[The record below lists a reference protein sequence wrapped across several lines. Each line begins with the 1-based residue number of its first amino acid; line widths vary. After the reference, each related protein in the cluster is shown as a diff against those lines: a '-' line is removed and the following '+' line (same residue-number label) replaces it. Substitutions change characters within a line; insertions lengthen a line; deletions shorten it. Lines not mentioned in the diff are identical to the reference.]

1 MSPPGRPKG
10 EYRSAQHE
18 GSPVTR
24 AGWIRLGVVAL
35 CVAALEV
42 ACRLRW
48 IDPVSVIPPSR
59 MALGAWSLLASGEYR
74 QDILLTLENVA
85 MAFGIALVLG
95 FAGGVLLHRMPRLR
109 RAADPLLASYYAVP
123 TFIFYPLFIVLFGLN
138 RWPLVAIGVLFAMV
152 AMALN
157 TLNGFERVP
166 AALHKTARVMG
177 LSPVQETFLVTL
189 PACAPYIF
197 TGVKL
202 AVVYAFIAVIA
213 GEFVLSGAGFGFKI
227 AFAYNNF
234 DNPTMY
240 GLMLLLLLAVG
251 VVNWGLTAW
260 ERHLHERSARG

>member
-1 MSPPGRPKG
+1 MR
-10 EYRSAQHE
+10 
-18 GSPVTR
+18 R
-24 AGWIRLGVVAL
+24 AGWIRLAVIAVAIAL
-35 CVAALEV
+35 LEV

-48 IDPVSVIPPSR
+48 IDPVSVIPPSK
-59 MALGAWSLLASGEYR
+59 MALGAWKLLASGEYTH
-74 QDILLTLENVA
+74 DMLLTIENVA

-95 FAGGVLLHRMPRLR
+95 FAGGVLLHRVPRLR

-123 TFIFYPLFIVLFGLN
+123 TFIFYPLFIVLLGLN
-138 RWPLVAIGVLFAMV
+138 RWPLVAIGVMFAMV

-166 AALHKTARVMG
+166 AALHKTARAMG
-177 LSPVQETFLVTL
+177 LSPVQETFLITL

-197 TGVKL
+197 TGAKL

-213 GEFVLSGAGFGFKI
+213 GEFVLAGAGFGFKI

-240 GLMLLLLLAVG
+240 GLMLILLLVVG
-251 VVNWGLTAW
+251 FVNWALTAW
-260 ERHLHERSARG
+260 ERHLHERTAGR

>member
-1 MSPPGRPKG
+1 MT
-10 EYRSAQHE
+10 H
-18 GSPVTR
+18 
-24 AGWIRLGVVAL
+24 AGWIRSAVVAL
-35 CVAALEV
+35 FIGTLEL
-42 ACRLRW
+42 ACRLHW
-48 IDPVSVIPPSR
+48 IDPVSVIPPSK
-59 MALGAWSLLASGEYR
+59 MALGAWTLLASGEYT
-74 QDILLTLENVA
+74 QDILLTLQNVA
-85 MAFGIALVLG
+85 MAFAIALVLG

-166 AALHKTARVMG
+166 EALHKTSRVMR
-177 LSPVQETFLVTL
+177 LSPLQETFLVTL
-189 PACAPYIF
+189 PASAPYIF
-197 TGVKL
+197 TGAKL

-240 GLMLLLLLAVG
+240 GLMVLLLLVVG
-251 VVNWGLTAW
+251 SVNWGLTAW
-260 ERHLHERSARG
+260 ERRIYKRTARR

>member
-1 MSPPGRPKG
+1 M
-10 EYRSAQHE
+10 
-18 GSPVTR
+18 TR

-35 CVAALEV
+35 AIGALEA
-42 ACRLRW
+42 ACRMRW
-48 IDPVSVIPPSR
+48 IDPVSVIPPSK
-59 MALGAWSLLASGEYR
+59 MALGAWKLLASGEYTH
-74 QDILLTLENVA
+74 DMLLTLQNVG
-85 MAFGIALVLG
+85 MALAIAIVVG
-95 FAGGVLLHRMPRLR
+95 FAGGVALHRLPRLR

-138 RWPLVAIGVLFAMV
+138 RWPLVAIGVMFAMV

-157 TLNGFERVP
+157 TLNGFERVRP
-166 AALHKTARVMG
+166 ALHKTARVMG

-213 GEFVLSGAGFGFKI
+213 GEFVLAGAGFGFKI

-240 GLMLLLLLAVG
+240 GLMLILLLVVG
-251 VVNWGLTAW
+251 CMNWGLTAW
-260 ERHLHERSARG
+260 ERRLHERSARR